1 MKSLS
6 LALAASV
13 LLGGLALTPAS
24 AAVTAPAPAV
34 AGAESTVE
42 HVAMRRHYHYHHMK
56 RHDRHM
62 RRHMRRHHMR
72 SGNPNARNPSRPGYQ
87 QQLGN
92 TTGGPRY

>member
-1 MKSLS
+1 M
-6 LALAASV
+6 
-13 LLGGLALTPAS
+13 
-24 AAVTAPAPAV
+24 TAPAPAV

-42 HVAMRRHYHYHHMK
+42 HVAMRRHYHYHRMK

-62 RRHMRRHHMR
+62 RRHMRRNHMR
-72 SGNPNARNPSRPGYQ
+72 AGDPNARNPSRPGYQ